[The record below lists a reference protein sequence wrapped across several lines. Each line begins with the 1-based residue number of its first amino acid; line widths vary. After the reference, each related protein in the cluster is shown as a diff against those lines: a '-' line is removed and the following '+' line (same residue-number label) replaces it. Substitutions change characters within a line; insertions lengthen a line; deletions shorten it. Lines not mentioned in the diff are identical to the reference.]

1 PVVVTPPA
9 SCFLSLTHFPLPRSP
24 NKHPGEPKFYQPH
37 LHLHIE
43 KNLQV
48 LTYLP
53 IMVAIHINRIGLAEE
68 VTQYF
73 QELKLGKKHAYVL
86 YKISDDN
93 RFIVVEKRVEKDAQK
108 TPVAQYEEFV
118 NSLPSDQCRYAIYD
132 FTYDLPN
139 GEGTRNKIIF
149 FAWAP
154 DTAKVKSKMIYASS
168 KEALRRALTGV
179 PTEIQGTEFSE
190 INFDAVLEKCGA
202 KQSNIS

>member
-1 PVVVTPPA
+1 M
-9 SCFLSLTHFPLPRSP
+9 SRS
-24 NKHPGEPKFYQPH
+24 G
-37 LHLHIE
+37 
-43 KNLQV
+43 
-48 LTYLP
+48 
-53 IMVAIHINRIGLAEE
+53 IGLAEE

-93 RFIVVEKRVEKDAQK
+93 RSIVVEKRGEKDALK
-108 TPVAQYEEFV
+108 KPEAQYEEFV

-149 FAWAP
+149 FAWSP
-154 DTAKVKSKMIYASS
+154 DTAKVKNKMIYASS

-190 INFDAVLEKCGA
+190 INFDAVLEKCGV
-202 KQSNIS
+202 KKTTVS